1 MEDCKGD
8 DRRKAREGED
18 GVGDDVQDGELGFA
32 PVGEGSAGVEDQPK
46 VGQVVA
52 DALRLHLVAPLT
64 HHLLAKQ
71 ASSFLHWKV
80 SFDVIFANSK
90 LLTLQPSSLQSCREE
105 FQKTH

>member
-1 MEDCKGD
+1 MQDSKGD
-8 DRRKAREGED
+8 TRGKAREGEND
-18 GVGDDVQDGELGFA
+18 VGDDVQDGELGGA
-32 PVGEGSAGVEDQPK
+32 PVGESSARVEDQAK

-52 DALRLHLVAPLT
+52 HTLRLHLVAPLT
-64 HHLLAKQ
+64 HHLLVKQ

-90 LLTLQPSSLQSCREE
+90 LLTSQPSSLQSCREE